1 MNEKCWKEELSQT
14 YKRLYYI
21 DLETG
26 KSRWSKPSTKLL
38 PLGWEMHISRKLD
51 TAYYGFSETGVTQW
65 DEPTGPIEK
74 PKSPPAGWKI
84 LNSPCNNI
92 YYQNII
98 SGITQWEYPK
108 SVNFNADNI
117 QFHWPCELSNWEGEW
132 VLKTKDKPIKK
143 LGSYTFNPSTL
154 AITSKFLGKDDKVSH
169 VMLSKCK
176 APASA
181 FVLNKS
187 EKLPDEIKIVIS
199 NIQDEIQTPSL
210 SGGRQ
215 RVFVIPSQ
223 LNAAEYP
230 FPDVIIKKL
239 QRYITNN
246 RVGSRGQLGADPAIA
261 QFIIDNASN
270 IEDEKRG
277 INNIRLMGT
286 IPGITLKNGY
296 LQVKDDADISLFAK
310 RLPDM
315 SILGVRDVPV
325 RGLDKTL
332 DEFIDTTHTVDLIY
346 ASAVPILGEYNF
358 GNSDHSTVKT
368 IADLTLFAQYV
379 GSMRLAIFRGKC
391 DLFLMLL
398 GVKTFS
404 NDILNIRSAI
414 INAYKFMEKDLKK
427 ADIKVY
433 VLISE
438 KEKDAFNS

>member
-1 MNEKCWKEELSQT
+1 
-14 YKRLYYI
+14 
-21 DLETG
+21 
-26 KSRWSKPSTKLL
+26 
-38 PLGWEMHISRKLD
+38 
-51 TAYYGFSETGVTQW
+51 
-65 DEPTGPIEK
+65 
-74 PKSPPAGWKI
+74 
-84 LNSPCNNI
+84 
-92 YYQNII
+92 
-98 SGITQWEYPK
+98 
-108 SVNFNADNI
+108 
-117 QFHWPCELSNWEGEW
+117 
-132 VLKTKDKPIKK
+132 
-143 LGSYTFNPSTL
+143 
-154 AITSKFLGKDDKVSH
+154 
-169 VMLSKCK
+169 
-176 APASA
+176 
-181 FVLNKS
+181 
-187 EKLPDEIKIVIS
+187 
-199 NIQDEIQTPSL
+199 
-210 SGGRQ
+210 
-215 RVFVIPSQ
+215 
-223 LNAAEYP
+223 
-230 FPDVIIKKL
+230 
-239 QRYITNN
+239 
-246 RVGSRGQLGADPAIA
+246 
-261 QFIIDNASN
+261 
-270 IEDEKRG
+270 
-277 INNIRLMGT
+277 MGT